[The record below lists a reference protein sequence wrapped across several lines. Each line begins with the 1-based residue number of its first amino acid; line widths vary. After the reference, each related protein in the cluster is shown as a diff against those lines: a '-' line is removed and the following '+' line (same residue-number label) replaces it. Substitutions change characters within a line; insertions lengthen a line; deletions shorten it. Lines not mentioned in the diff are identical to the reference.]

1 MVRRRHLLLVMF
13 ACLAASGLAAIG
25 ASPANAVSVWPTCT
39 TGVNSTDDCTS
50 WYRTDVTLDWHWL
63 PSDGVGTGCDQ
74 KRLSA
79 ESPRSGTPVACQVVW
94 GSLNVTAEARIHIDK
109 TPPSVTDAS
118 PARGPDK
125 NGWYNHPVEFAFHG
139 DDASS
144 GLQGCSTVTYGG
156 PDSASATVT
165 GTCRDLAG
173 NVGSRNVPLRYDAT
187 PPTVVES
194 TPSRPPGHDGWY
206 NAPVDFG
213 FTGFDALS
221 GLDGCPTVSY
231 TGPEGAGVSV
241 TGACS
246 DRAGNTASRSFG
258 INYDATAPALN
269 DVAASA
275 GNRSATL
282 RWLGS
287 PDTVSLVVV
296 RSRAANHRVE
306 QQLPPA
312 LESGFRDTRL
322 KNGVEYRYDFTA
334 ADAAGNV
341 AHATA
346 FVVPSRHPRL
356 RPRPGASVSSPPL
369 LRWTSVRNASY
380 YNVQL
385 YRDDMRPGTDTA
397 EPSTGA
403 EKLLSR
409 WPTKP
414 LLRLHRLWRYGGH
427 RLRLR
432 PGHYRWYVWAGYG
445 ARSKQRYGG
454 QLVNS
459 TFTVTR

>member
-1 MVRRRHLLLVMF
+1 MF
-13 ACLAASGLAAIG
+13 ACVVASGGLAATDAQSTMAASVSSTCSAGG
-25 ASPANAVSVWPTCT
+25 APP
-39 TGVNSTDDCTS
+39 DDCNA
-50 WYRTDVTLDWHWL
+50 WYRTSVTLQWHWS
-63 PSDGVGTGCDQ
+63 PAEGVMSTSGCDVQ
-74 KRLSA
+74 TLSTDTP
-79 ESPRSGTPVACQVVW
+79 SSGTPKTCEVEWLNGDTVSVVK
-94 GSLNVTAEARIHIDK
+94 RIHVDT
-109 TPPSVTDAS
+109 TPPAVTDAS
-118 PARGPDK
+118 PARGPDHDR
-125 NGWYNHPVEFAFHG
+125 WYNHPVAFAFHG
-139 DDASS
+139 TDASS

-156 PDSASATVT
+156 PDSGSATVT
-165 GTCRDLAG
+165 GTCRDVAG
-173 NVGSRNVPLRYDAT
+173 NVASRDVPLLYDAT
-187 PPTVVES
+187 PPTDLDAAQ
-194 TPSRPPGHDGWY
+194 SRAADHDGWY
-206 NAPVDFG
+206 NAPVEFR
-213 FTGFDALS
+213 FTGTDSVS
-221 GLDGCPTVSY
+221 GLDGCSTVSY

-246 DRAGNTASRSFG
+246 DRAGNTGSRSFG
-258 INYDATAPALN
+258 INYDATPPALN

-275 GNRSATL
+275 GSRSAML
-282 RWLGS
+282 RWVGS

-322 KNGVEYRYDFTA
+322 KNGVEYRYGFSA
-334 ADAAGNV
+334 VDAAGNV

-346 FVVPSRHPRL
+346 FVVPSAHPRL

-385 YRDDMRPGTDTA
+385 YRDDMPPGTDTA
-397 EPSTGA
+397 QPSTGT

-414 LLRLHRLWRYGGH
+414 LLRLHRTWRYGGH

-454 QLVNS
+454 QLVNG